1 MNIELTYLYRDAA
14 NYKNWGTVVFSN
26 TQDMT
31 LSDIESAA
39 RRGAIDGA
47 WFVAQDVG
55 LLDLRPEDW
64 DDEIDHDW
72 HELHS
77 LSETDAEADDPRR
90 RDVTEFL
97 RALRASLPAP
107 LS

>member
-39 RRGAIDGA
+39 RRGVIDGA

-55 LLDLRPEDW
+55 LPDLRPEDW

-77 LSETDAEADDPRR
+77 LSETDAECDDPRG
-90 RDVTEFL
+90 RDITEFL
-97 RALRASLPAP
+97 RALRVSLPAP